1 MLLTSATSS
10 SRPPGPPRAS
20 GGGYSLLD
28 PEATAAA
35 SGHRPGPSWSSGRYV
50 TLGRCRKEQG
60 KQGVS
65 GCPLP
70 LYTRPGPSTATGRRQ
85 QEARWGGQAERVPEL
100 CNIWHRGLLRGFP
113 SPPSGRR
120 LPFSPICESGPRGSA
135 SVFLAGC
142 LSQPRPRLALFSSV
156 GCSVRGCTGLRR
168 KTARATKCYN
178 LARIP
183 ICAPQLMSRVI
194 LGKCL
199 CCSESVSLSV
209 SFAHLKKRFQN
220 ICSVGARHR
229 PRYALDATG
238 DKEAGLKE
246 LILVCDTEEY
256 TNDFWLRSE
265 GDKVTDTVESD

>member
-1 MLLTSATSS
+1 MLLTSATSA
-10 SRPPGPPRAS
+10 SRPPRPSPGLRRKIQPPGSR
-20 GGGYSLLD
+20 
-28 PEATAAA
+28 
-35 SGHRPGPSWSSGRYV
+35 SSGSR
-50 TLGRCRKEQG
+50 LWPPARPRLELRKICHPWPVQEG
-60 KQGVS
+60 AGEAGVS

-85 QEARWGGQAERVPEL
+85 QEARWGGRAERVPEL

-120 LPFSPICESGPRGSA
+120 LPFSPICESRPRGSA

-142 LSQPRPRLALFSSV
+142 LSQTRPRLALFSSV

-168 KTARATKCYN
+168 KTARATERYN

-199 CCSESVSLSV
+199 RRSESVSLSV
-209 SFAHLKKRFQN
+209 RFAHVKKRFQN

-229 PRYALDATG
+229 PRYALDATE
-238 DKEAGLKE
+238 DKEAG
-246 LILVCDTEEY
+246 
-256 TNDFWLRSE
+256 S
-265 GDKVTDTVESD
+265 